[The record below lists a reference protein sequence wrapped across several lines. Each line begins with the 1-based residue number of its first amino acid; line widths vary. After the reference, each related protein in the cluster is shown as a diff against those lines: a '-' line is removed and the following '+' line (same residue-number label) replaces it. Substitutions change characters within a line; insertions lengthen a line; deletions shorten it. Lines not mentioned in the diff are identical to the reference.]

1 MKLSACAIS
10 AMVLLSG
17 FASAEDDV
25 VIPGKKLV
33 EYGWD
38 VPSSDFVAAH
48 IAEMEQRP
56 FDGLLFRLQGGENVL
71 EPVAWPEEKFAADFA
86 VLPSIPWK
94 KFTDNFVMMLAAS
107 DQDWFNDAQW
117 EAILH
122 NVKLVSKAA
131 KLAHCVGLCFDAE
144 PYGTNPWDYRKT
156 AHATEKS
163 YAEYA
168 AIARRRGAQ
177 FMQAIESEFP
187 NPRILNFYLTNLFAR
202 WLVPMDDA
210 ERKEGV
216 AHHSY
221 ALFPPFTEGMLE
233 AAGPG
238 SEIYDGNESAYYY
251 TEKGPYF
258 ESYQAVKGRGPYL
271 YDPAL
276 ELPFRTHVR
285 MGQALYVDQY
295 YGMRQTT
302 QTLGNVMV
310 PEDQA
315 KWFEHNIYWALYTTD
330 RYVWCYSERMNWWKN
345 ENIPPGSLEALR
357 SARSKI
363 ANGMSLGF
371 DLAPAVS
378 AAKQKQGE
386 GK

>member
-163 YAEYA
+163 Y
-168 AIARRRGAQ
+168 
-177 FMQAIESEFP
+177 
-187 NPRILNFYLTNLFAR
+187 
-202 WLVPMDDA
+202 
-210 ERKEGV
+210 GV
-216 AHHSY
+216 DSRA
-221 ALFPPFTEGMLE
+221 
-233 AAGPG
+233 
-238 SEIYDGNESAYYY
+238 
-251 TEKGPYF
+251 
-258 ESYQAVKGRGPYL
+258 
-271 YDPAL
+271 
-276 ELPFRTHVR
+276 
-285 MGQALYVDQY
+285 
-295 YGMRQTT
+295 
-302 QTLGNVMV
+302 
-310 PEDQA
+310 
-315 KWFEHNIYWALYTTD
+315 
-330 RYVWCYSERMNWWKN
+330 
-345 ENIPPGSLEALR
+345 NIPTPDSW
-357 SARSKI
+357 S
-363 ANGMSLGF
+363 
-371 DLAPAVS
+371 
-378 AAKQKQGE
+378 
-386 GK
+386 